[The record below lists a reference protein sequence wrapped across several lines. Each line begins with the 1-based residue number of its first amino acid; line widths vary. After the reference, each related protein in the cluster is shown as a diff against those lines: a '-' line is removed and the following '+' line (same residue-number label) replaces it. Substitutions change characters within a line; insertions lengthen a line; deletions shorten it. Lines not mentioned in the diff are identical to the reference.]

1 MVLHING
8 FVTTATR
15 KGMKMDK
22 IKQLWALITY
32 RPQAKELA
40 VKELENAKRSYLEN
54 KTHAEYYSTLCSFET
69 QRIKRLEQY
78 LEEPSVAP
86 PL

>member
-8 FVTTATR
+8 FVKTALQ

-22 IKQLWALITY
+22 IQQLWKLLTHRPSAKDLAL
-32 RPQAKELA
+32 
-40 VKELENAKRSYLEN
+40 KELENAKRGFLEN
-54 KTHAEYYSTLCSFET
+54 KTQAEYYTVLCNFET

-78 LEEPSVAP
+78 LEEPLPTP